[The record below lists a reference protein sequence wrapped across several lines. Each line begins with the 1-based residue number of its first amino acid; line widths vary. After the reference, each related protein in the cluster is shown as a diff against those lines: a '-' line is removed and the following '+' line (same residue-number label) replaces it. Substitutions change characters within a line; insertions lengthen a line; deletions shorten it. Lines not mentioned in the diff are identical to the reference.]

1 MPKLEV
7 AAVRFVKKRTLSSLK
22 KHMHFQIQIFY
33 TLSHKFHP
41 MAVPISRFRTR
52 LSQNMSTTSIRF
64 GERQLVPADNS
75 FLRTTRSRGQPVPGQ
90 PVPEDN
96 SFPGTTHSQ
105 ELFPRACS
113 QLLDQILYVPV
124 SWSYT
129 ALFLSLKQKSLSN
142 SLHCY
147 LSSHQSFTLTTFF
160 PLPFDYLLL
169 LFFLCFLSFYLYS

>member
-1 MPKLEV
+1 MSIESDIFHGTWEKVEKKLKT
-7 AAVRFVKKRTLSSLK
+7 VR
-22 KHMHFQIQIFY
+22 
-33 TLSHKFHP
+33 
-41 MAVPISRFRTR
+41 
-52 LSQNMSTTSIRF
+52 
-64 GERQLVPADNS
+64 GQLVPADNS
-75 FLRTTRSRGQPVPGQ
+75 FPRTTRSRGQPVPGQPVPGQ

-96 SFPGTTHSQ
+96 SFPGTTRSQ

-124 SWSYT
+124 SWSYI
-129 ALFLSLKQKSLSN
+129 ALFLPSKQKSLSN